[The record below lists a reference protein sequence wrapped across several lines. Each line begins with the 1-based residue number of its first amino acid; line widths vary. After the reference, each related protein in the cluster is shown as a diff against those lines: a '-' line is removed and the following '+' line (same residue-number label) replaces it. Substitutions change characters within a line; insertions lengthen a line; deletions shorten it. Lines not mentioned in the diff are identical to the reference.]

1 MVTKPLRIKLDKQW
15 WHHDC
20 LGTA

>member
-1 MVTKPLRIKLDKQW
+1 MATKPLRIKLDKQW